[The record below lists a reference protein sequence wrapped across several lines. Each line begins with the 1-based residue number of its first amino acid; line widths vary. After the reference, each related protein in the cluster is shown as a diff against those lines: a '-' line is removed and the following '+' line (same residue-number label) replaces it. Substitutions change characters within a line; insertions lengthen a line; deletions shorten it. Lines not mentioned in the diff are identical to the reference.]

1 MFRTRSQV
9 AIKIIDKNRAR
20 KDRYVSKNMRREA
33 RLLQMIRHPHI
44 VQLLE
49 IVETS
54 QSYYLVFEF
63 ADGGDLMDHICKHKR
78 LEEDEVRKFTRQ
90 IISAVEY
97 LHRLG
102 IMHRYELDFVSD
114 FLLLIDENE
123 WNSFKIKMFK

>member
-1 MFRTRSQV
+1 MESIKYKNTFPFFLQV

-54 QSYYLVFEF
+54 QCYYLVFEF
-63 ADGGDLMDHICKHKR
+63 ADGGDLMDHICKRKK
-78 LEEDEVRKFTRQ
+78 LDEDEVRKFIRQ

-102 IMHRYELDFVSD
+102 IMHR
-114 FLLLIDENE
+114 
-123 WNSFKIKMFK
+123 